1 MSTLNTTSNS
11 AFLSNLSGAWK
22 TFATEASVLVG
33 ALLNPRKVLEDVEQM
48 RKLFNAAQAVEKSD
62 PARAEALRARAA
74 RIGLN

>member
-1 MSTLNTTSNS
+1 MSALNTTTNS

-22 TFATEASVLVG
+22 TFANETSVVLG
-33 ALLNPRKVLEDVEQM
+33 ALMNPRKVLEDVEQM
-48 RKLFNAAQAVEKSD
+48 RKLFNAAQAIEQSD